1 MFHSPPNTFKNQ
13 KVCLIFVYQWPTVGF
28 TWDFTS
34 LLYWPVIIGS
44 HLEDEDGES
53 DLIFYVL
60 LRGVDKFYEEFS
72 RYPGGDND
80 QVEPDVQLLKV
91 SVGVSS
97 LCNFFFILHVV
108 CVVCLFFFYDYFLGC
123 NLQISSWMGID
134 IERQGRFYPW
144 NVSLTIGIH
153 YFFL

>member
-1 MFHSPPNTFKNQ
+1 M
-13 KVCLIFVYQWPTVGF
+13 FVYQWPTIEF
-28 TWDFTS
+28 TCDFKS
-34 LLYWPVIIGS
+34 LLYLPVISGS
-44 HLEDEDGES
+44 HLEEEDGES

-97 LCNFFFILHVV
+97 LCNFFFTYGV
-108 CVVCLFFFYDYFLGC
+108 CDTMYVYFC
-123 NLQISSWMGID
+123 FM
-134 IERQGRFYPW
+134 
-144 NVSLTIGIH
+144 TIC
-153 YFFL
+153 